1 MCACSRNGSRR
12 LGPQVRRSSTTV
24 RQTNQTFF
32 LGTVGLAPVRTD
44 PFSIFDARANVSQSI
59 FSLSLIQRWRASR
72 EGLKVA
78 ELESETTKFDTMSAV
93 GLLYVEALKAE
104 SSVKAREANL
114 NVLSELLERARGR
127 RSGGMGTGLDT
138 ARLEA
143 QLENERQQLSVAR
156 YDVERLKLSLIHG
169 LGIPFDVQVVLT
181 DTLKLEIPEPPPIAD
196 AVATAMAQRI
206 EIKAQEQRIRTASL
220 ALNSTVSERVPSLTT
235 QGDYG
240 LIGNRYTNTLD
251 TYSIGLFL
259 SVPLFEGQ
267 REGRISES
275 RSQVKQETIR
285 MQVVRNQVMLEV
297 REALVTLSSAKD
309 QLAISQSGLQAAS
322 NELALA
328 RERYTVLTASS
339 NLEVTNAL
347 FSLTRA
353 RENTVD
359 AMFRLNGARV
369 NLARAMG
376 QLHEL
381 S

>member
-1 MCACSRNGSRR
+1 
-12 LGPQVRRSSTTV
+12 
-24 RQTNQTFF
+24 
-32 LGTVGLAPVRTD
+32 
-44 PFSIFDARANVSQSI
+44 
-59 FSLSLIQRWRASR
+59 
-72 EGLKVA
+72 
-78 ELESETTKFDTMSAV
+78 
-93 GLLYVEALKAE
+93 
-104 SSVKAREANL
+104 
-114 NVLSELLERARGR
+114 
-127 RSGGMGTGLDT
+127 
-138 ARLEA
+138 
-143 QLENERQQLSVAR
+143 
-156 YDVERLKLSLIHG
+156 
-169 LGIPFDVQVVLT
+169 
-181 DTLKLEIPEPPPIAD
+181 
-196 AVATAMAQRI
+196 MAQRI

-309 QLAISQSGLQAAS
+309 QLAISQSGLQAAI

>member
-1 MCACSRNGSRR
+1 
-12 LGPQVRRSSTTV
+12 
-24 RQTNQTFF
+24 
-32 LGTVGLAPVRTD
+32 
-44 PFSIFDARANVSQSI
+44 
-59 FSLSLIQRWRASR
+59 
-72 EGLKVA
+72 
-78 ELESETTKFDTMSAV
+78 
-93 GLLYVEALKAE
+93 
-104 SSVKAREANL
+104 
-114 NVLSELLERARGR
+114 
-127 RSGGMGTGLDT
+127 MGTGLDA

-220 ALNSTVSERVPSLTT
+220 AVNSTVSERVPSLTT

-267 REGRISES
+267 RGGRISES

-309 QLAISQSGLQAAS
+309 QLAISQSGLQPAS